1 MGSDSGPSVS
11 GMPTE
16 LPADR
21 LRRRLGADGPDVAA
35 GGDDVGDDPDA
46 SLARWLPDS
55 PPAAGPAAWLARIRA
70 DPGRAGIVALGAVG
84 AIAVLVTVL
93 TLVGDRS
100 PAVVSAKLPPVE
112 PASSAASMPTP
123 EAAGPV
129 VVSVV
134 GLVRTPGLVTLEP
147 GARIADALDAAGG
160 ALDGADM
167 LGLNMARRVADGE
180 QIVVG
185 IGAPPGQPT
194 EMGSSVVAGADA
206 VAGTGGSSVSAAP
219 AVPDAPAGP
228 VDLNSATVEQLDTL
242 PGVGP
247 VTAAAIVSW
256 RESNGRFT
264 SVDQLGEV
272 DGIGPVRLAKLRDLV
287 LVG

>member
-1 MGSDSGPSVS
+1 
-11 GMPTE
+11 MPTE

-21 LRRRLGADGPDVAA
+21 LRRRLGADDSDATV
-35 GGDDVGDDPDA
+35 GDDVEDDPDA
-46 SLARWLPDS
+46 SLTRWLPDS

-84 AIAVLVTVL
+84 VVAVLVTVL

-112 PASSAASMPTP
+112 PASSAAAMPAP
-123 EAAGPV
+123 EAAEPV

-134 GLVRTPGLVTLEP
+134 GLVHTPGLVTLEP

-194 EMGSSVVAGADA
+194 EMGSSVVAGADGA
-206 VAGTGGSSVSAAP
+206 AGGAAAGPPASAAP
-219 AVPDAPAGP
+219 GGPTGP
-228 VDLNSATVEQLDTL
+228 VDLNTATVEQLDTL
-242 PGVGP
+242 PGIGP

-256 RESNGRFT
+256 RDSNGRFT